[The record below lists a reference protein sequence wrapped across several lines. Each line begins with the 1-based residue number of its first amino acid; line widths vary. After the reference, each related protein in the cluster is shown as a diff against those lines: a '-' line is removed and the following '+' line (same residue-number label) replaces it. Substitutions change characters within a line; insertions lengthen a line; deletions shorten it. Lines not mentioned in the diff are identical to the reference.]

1 MKLYDNVIR
10 AALEE
15 LENFAPQ
22 IWTYDASQVWPDAG
36 ESQLVLGRDAA
47 YELGGSGL
55 PAVHYTCVTQD
66 KGLVGEDQVLLYGP
80 DLGELQADAPY
91 ARIALLGVR
100 PLNGDDEAVY
110 RALRDMEFVR
120 YHVFPRG
127 YMFRVSTENFREQVR
142 VSKQARQE
150 GISFRRVGFDFIQKY
165 RENPNI
171 LQVKLIFVT
180 RPDGPYQAF
189 QSQARQAAG
198 ITRTLTHI
206 LDGLP
211 TDCSACQLKCVT
223 SWRGCGSSTSARRKN
238 KKARIPL
245 NWNPCFFQD
254 WAPSTKILFSIR
266 SRRSS
271 RP

>member
-100 PLNGDDEAVY
+100 LLNGDDEAVY

-211 TDCSACQLKCVT
+211 TDCSACQLKPVCDQVEGM
-223 SWRGCGSSTSARRKN
+223 RELHFGQ
-238 KKARIPL
+238 KK
-245 NWNPCFFQD
+245 
-254 WAPSTKILFSIR
+254 K
-266 SRRSS
+266 
-271 RP
+271 